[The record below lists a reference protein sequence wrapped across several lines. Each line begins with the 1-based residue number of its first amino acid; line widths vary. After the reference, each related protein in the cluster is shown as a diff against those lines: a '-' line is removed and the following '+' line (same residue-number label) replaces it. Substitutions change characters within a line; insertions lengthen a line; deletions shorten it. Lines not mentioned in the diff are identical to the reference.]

1 MSDTLTAASRLP
13 GRVAILNMASPLRP
27 GGGILTGAT
36 SQEEFLCL
44 RTTLYPCL
52 SESFYRLPEVGGV
65 YTPDVQIV
73 RSSDVAA
80 TLLPAKER
88 FFVDVLTAAMI
99 RLPDVEDGKYT
110 EDSDREMARAK
121 MRASIRIFR
130 DKGAEKIVL
139 GAWGCGAYGNPVH
152 EIARA
157 WKAVLCGGGK
167 AAKRSGRASGGSE
180 AWDGLEIVFA
190 IADMRMAEAFAETLG
205 VEVEQADNGA
215 QLESDSET
223 EESDEY
229 M

>member
-1 MSDTLTAASRLP
+1 M
-13 GRVAILNMASPLRP
+13 
-27 GGGILTGAT
+27 
-36 SQEEFLCL
+36 CL

-73 RSSDVAA
+73 RSSDAAA

-88 FFVDVLTAAMI
+88 VFVDVLTAAMI
-99 RLPDVEDGKYT
+99 RLPDLEDGKYA
-110 EDSDREMARAK
+110 EDSDRETARAK
-121 MRASIRIFR
+121 MRAAMRIFR
-130 DKGAEKIVL
+130 DKGVEKIVL
-139 GAWGCGAYGNPVH
+139 GAWGCGAYGNPVQ

-167 AAKRSGRASGGSE
+167 AAKRSGRASGGTE
-180 AWDGLEIVFA
+180 AWDGLEVVFA
-190 IADMRMAEAFAETLG
+190 ITDLRMAEAFAETLG
-205 VEVEQADNGA
+205 VEVEEAEDT

-229 M
+229 I